1 MHTSPEYASRGDAQ
15 VAGLVRHNRFAAVIS
30 IDHGAPGISRRGRP
44 WKSRAPAEF
53 SVPESDTS
61 GKPSLKSGGSHIPR
75 SPPCSIA

>member
-30 IDHGAPGISRRGRP
+30 IDHGAPGISRSGDRGRTERQRN
-44 WKSRAPAEF
+44 SR
-53 SVPESDTS
+53 VPESDTS
-61 GKPSLKSGGSHIPR
+61 GKPPLKSGGSHIPR